1 MSNDLGID
9 RSGNDNSWT
18 VNNMAFSDQVV
29 DSPTNNFA
37 TWNPLQYGW
46 NYTPVYTEGNTK
58 ISFTNAGA
66 YGHGYGTIGGLK
78 SGKWYWETLVNA
90 QGTDT
95 RIGIAG
101 QVTGSDG
108 EADVWR
114 QYIDNLNDGN
124 GKNKNGGFDNSY
136 GSSFTSGDI
145 IGLAVDIDNGTIAFY
160 KNNSSQGTAYTDILS
175 AMPDD
180 GWMPHSSGYNT
191 STITTNFGQDS
202 SFAGAKTAQGNQD
215 GNDIGDFYYTPPT
228 GFLALCTSNL
238 PEPAV
243 KPAEN
248 FNTVIY
254 TGNATARS
262 ITGVGFQP
270 DWVWIKNRAAT
281 ENHTIYD
288 VLRGAEIRLAS
299 DANDGEDDRGSYGL
313 TAFGADGFTIGT
325 GGELNGN
332 NQAIVAWNW
341 KAGGS
346 GVSASNLT
354 GVGTATIS
362 ANTDAGFSIVQW
374 TSTQGGPV
382 SYGHGL
388 SQTPE
393 FVITKSVTDDDYWGV
408 GHKELGWTK
417 ALNLNDRRSPVT
429 SSSYWN
435 NTAPTSTIVTL
446 GGAVNNAKR
455 FITYNFHSVDG
466 YQKFGK
472 YLGNQSDDGPFI
484 YLGFKPAYL
493 VIFSITTQDD
503 GHLILDAA
511 REPDNRVDLLLY
523 VSNNDAEADNSG
535 TTGTSSRGID
545 FVSNGFKIRGA
556 NSLVNYSSREYAYW
570 AIAETPFKHSNAR

>member
-9 RSGNDNSWT
+9 RSGNGNSWT
-18 VNNMAFSDQVV
+18 VNNMAFADQVV

-346 GVSASNLT
+346 GSANND
-354 GVGTATIS
+354 GDNNATVS
-362 ANTDAGFSIVQW
+362 ANTDAKFSIVSY
-374 TSTQGGPV
+374 TGSGGEPKTV
-382 SYGHGL
+382 AHGL
-388 SQTPE
+388 GASPE
-393 FVITKSVTDDDYWGV
+393 MVIIKKRNNAASWVVW
-408 GHKELGWTK
+408 HKDLADNYAFEGLDTTG
-417 ALNLNDRRSPVT
+417 AAVSGGSPISKYVDAV
-429 SSSYWN
+429 SS
-435 NTAPTSTIVTL
+435 TLVTL
-446 GGAVNNAKR
+446 GDASENNNSGDT
-455 FITYNFHSVDG
+455 FIMYCWASVDG
-466 YQKFGK
+466 YSKIGTYTGNGNANGTFVYTGFRPAWVMWKKSNSSGTMWQIMDTARDTFNVMHK
-472 YLGNQSDDGPFI
+472 YLQAN
-484 YLGFKPAYL
+484 
-493 VIFSITTQDD
+493 TTQ
-503 GHLILDAA
+503 
-511 REPDNRVDLLLY
+511 
-523 VSNNDAEADNSG
+523 AEAEY
-535 TTGTSSRGID
+535 D
-545 FVSNGFKIRGA
+545 FVDYTSNGFKHRHTSGHA
-556 NSLVNYSSREYAYW
+556 NGSGDTYIYLAF
-570 AIAETPFKHSNAR
+570 AETPFKHSNAR

>member
-346 GVSASNLT
+346 GSANND
-354 GVGTATIS
+354 GDNNATVS
-362 ANTDAGFSIVQW
+362 ANTDAKFSIVSY
-374 TSTQGGPV
+374 TGSGGEPKTV
-382 SYGHGL
+382 AHGL
-388 SQTPE
+388 GASPE
-393 FVITKSVTDDDYWGV
+393 MVIIKKRNNAASWVVW
-408 GHKELGWTK
+408 HKDLADNYAFEGLDTTG
-417 ALNLNDRRSPVT
+417 AAVSGGSPISKYVDAV
-429 SSSYWN
+429 SS
-435 NTAPTSTIVTL
+435 TLVTL
-446 GGAVNNAKR
+446 GDASENNNSGDT
-455 FITYNFHSVDG
+455 FIMYCWASVDG
-466 YQKFGK
+466 YSKIGTYTGNGNANGTFVYTGFRPAWVMWKKSNSSGTMWQIMDTARDTFNVMHK
-472 YLGNQSDDGPFI
+472 YLQAN
-484 YLGFKPAYL
+484 
-493 VIFSITTQDD
+493 TTQ
-503 GHLILDAA
+503 
-511 REPDNRVDLLLY
+511 
-523 VSNNDAEADNSG
+523 AEAEY
-535 TTGTSSRGID
+535 D
-545 FVSNGFKIRGA
+545 FVDYTSNGFKHRHTSGHA
-556 NSLVNYSSREYAYW
+556 NGSGDTYIYLAF
-570 AIAETPFKHSNAR
+570 AETPFKHSNAR